1 MVRGGG
7 GGGVEKLTLKQSQL
21 PTKLKFQLPS
31 LAIISAW
38 MMGVG
43 CKKFAIR
50 KFVFQR

>member
-7 GGGVEKLTLKQSQL
+7 GGGVEKLTLKQSQR
-21 PTKLKFQLPS
+21 PTKLKFQLLS
-31 LAIISAW
+31 LAIIPAW